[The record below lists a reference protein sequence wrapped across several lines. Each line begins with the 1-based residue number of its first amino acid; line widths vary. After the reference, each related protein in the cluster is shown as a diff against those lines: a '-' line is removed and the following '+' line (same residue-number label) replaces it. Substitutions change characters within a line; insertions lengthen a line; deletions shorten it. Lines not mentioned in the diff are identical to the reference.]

1 MEFFMK
7 LKILAT
13 GSSGNCY
20 ILGNENEKII
30 IDLGINFDILKKEI
44 CFNFKNVLGVLL
56 SHAHS

>member
-1 MEFFMK
+1 MK